1 MSTSICVSAMVAIA
15 TVLTC
20 SAAIGQS
27 VALDHVDGLY
37 AGDTVYAGQ
46 ELTFHLRMETD
57 TLVYWGISNGF
68 RIYGTGGMEW
78 DTTTGGWTDA
88 DSIYPRTYAST
99 VNVDGAGTDTIGF
112 SGFIWDTICAPP
124 SNYSGITW
132 TITVGPIDEGYDGET
147 ICLDSS
153 FFPLF
158 NPWKWVSEWNGHES
172 FPSWDGPHCF
182 AVHAVACCELRGDAN
197 GNDGGPDI
205 EDLIYLNNYVNS
217 GGPAPPCMDE
227 GDVND
232 DGSVNQADVDYLQAY
247 MFGGGP
253 APVACE

>member
-1 MSTSICVSAMVAIA
+1 MSTCRCVSALVAIA
-15 TVLTC
+15 TVLAC

-57 TLVYWGISNGF
+57 SLVYWGVSNGF
-68 RIYGTGGMEW
+68 RIFGTG
-78 DTTTGGWTDA
+78 
-88 DSIYPRTYAST
+88 
-99 VNVDGAGTDTIGF
+99 
-112 SGFIWDTICAPP
+112 
-124 SNYSGITW
+124 
-132 TITVGPIDEGYDGET
+132 
-147 ICLDSS
+147 
-153 FFPLF
+153 
-158 NPWKWVSEWNGHES
+158 
-172 FPSWDGPHCF
+172 
-182 AVHAVACCELRGDAN
+182 
-197 GNDGGPDI
+197 GGPDI

-227 GDVND
+227 GDVNN
-232 DGSVNQADVDYLQAY
+232 DGSVNRADVDYLQAY